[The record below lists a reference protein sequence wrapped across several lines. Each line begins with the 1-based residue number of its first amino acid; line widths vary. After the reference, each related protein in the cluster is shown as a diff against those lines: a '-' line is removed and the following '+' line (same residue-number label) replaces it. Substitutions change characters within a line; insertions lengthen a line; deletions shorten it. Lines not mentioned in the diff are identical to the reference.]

1 MLLPC
6 PGRLLDLTDPVVMGI
21 LNTTPDSF
29 SDAGRFATLEAALEQ
44 GRAMAAEG
52 AVIIDVGGE
61 STRPGARPVRVDDEL
76 ARVIPVIRELAA
88 ELTTV
93 ISIDTRKPEVMEAA
107 VAAGASMI
115 NDVNGLRAPG
125 ALAAAAAL
133 GVPVCVMHMQ
143 GEPGT
148 MQTRPVYDDV
158 VEEVYEFLAERI
170 EACLAAGLREDQ
182 VIVDPGFGFGKTVAH
197 NLRLMH
203 GLERFAGLGVP
214 LLVGVSRKSMIGTL
228 LDRPVEGR
236 LHGSLALAA
245 IAAMK
250 GARVLRAHDVGPT
263 VDVLR
268 LTTAV
273 ARAEPDN
280 RG

>member
-1 MLLPC
+1 
-6 PGRLLDLTDPVVMGI
+6 LDLTDPVVMGI

-29 SDAGRFATLEAALEQ
+29 SDAGRFSTLEAALEQ

-158 VEEVYEFLAERI
+158 VEEVYAFLAERI
-170 EACLAAGLREDQ
+170 EACIAAGLDEHQ
-182 VIVDPGFGFGKTVAH
+182 VVVDPGFGFGKTVAH
-197 NLRLMH
+197 NLRLMRE
-203 GLERFAGLGVP
+203 LERFAGLGAP
-214 LLVGVSRKSMIGTL
+214 LLVGVSRKSTIGTL
-228 LDRPVEGR
+228 LDRPGEDR

-250 GARVLRAHDVGPT
+250 GARILRAHDVGPT

-268 LTTAV
+268 LTAAV
-273 ARAEPDN
+273 ARAGPDN
-280 RG
+280 RE